1 MRPVWMHTVFVPMFM
16 CALGGAANVTG
27 QQAERVAIA
36 DDRENVETDRQAI
49 AKALRLL
56 PRMPARV
63 ALIDA
68 RDARPDVQ
76 ATLLRLDAFVVRG
89 SPTVYVVRQSELL
102 KSAGAGSSFHI
113 HCLAAVLWHEMA
125 HADGHSEREA
135 RQQEEALWTT
145 FLRDQRI
152 DSVNGLRYLSALIH
166 RRDEDELKIETPL
179 AADHIHVR

>member
-1 MRPVWMHTVFVPMFM
+1 M
-16 CALGGAANVTG
+16 TG

-102 KSAGAGSSFHI
+102 KSTARGVPFTSTVLLPCCGTRWRTRTDTVSARLGSKKRRS
-113 HCLAAVLWHEMA
+113 
-125 HADGHSEREA
+125 GGRPSSG
-135 RQQEEALWTT
+135 T
-145 FLRDQRI
+145 
-152 DSVNGLRYLSALIH
+152 SVSIL
-166 RRDEDELKIETPL
+166 
-179 AADHIHVR
+179 